1 MKNIQITS
9 LNALKRMIISDLKKA
24 PDRRKSSALN
34 NGIALLQHVSRQNNW
49 EPREKDFNQIILA
62 AASSI

>member
-24 PDRRKSSALN
+24 PDRKKSSTLHG
-34 NGIALLQHVSRQNNW
+34 GIALLQHVSRLNNW
-49 EPREKDFNQIILA
+49 ELREKDFNQIILA
-62 AASSI
+62 AASFI